1 VELIGMESSL
11 SVIDLVRH
19 ADPVVQAIVL
29 FLVACSIACW
39 AIIIEKLIRLASL
52 RRQLDAL
59 HRLAV
64 EGGRGGARQLTGMA
78 GAVMSAARSEQADLA
93 AGQAPAYE
101 ARSRIEET
109 MRVTMLGELRRLEGG
124 LPFLATLSSAAPF
137 IGLFGTVWGIMTSF
151 ASIAQSQD
159 TSLEVVAPGIAEALF
174 ATAAGLA
181 VAIPAVIAYNQISA
195 VLGRAAQ
202 NGGAA
207 IPPIARALAY
217 ENAKTSPGVD

>member
-1 VELIGMESSL
+1 MESSL

-29 FLVACSIACW
+29 GLALCSVACW
-39 AIIIEKLIRLASL
+39 AIIIEKLIRLTSL
-52 RRQLDAL
+52 RRQISAL
-59 HRLAV
+59 EQIAAH
-64 EGGRGGARQLTGMA
+64 GGRDAGQLPGVA

-93 AGQAPAYE
+93 SGPTPPYE

-109 MRVTMLGELRRLEGG
+109 MRAAMLTELRRLEGG
-124 LPFLATLSSAAPF
+124 LPFLATISSAAPF

-181 VAIPAVIAYNQISA
+181 VAIPAVIAFNQISA

-202 NGGAA
+202 SGGAA
-207 IPPIARALAY
+207 IPPIARALAH
-217 ENAKTSPGVD
+217 EGAKSFAEID

>member
-1 VELIGMESSL
+1 MDSSL

-29 FLVACSIACW
+29 GLALCSVACW
-39 AIIIEKLIRLASL
+39 AIIIEKLIRLTSL
-52 RRQLDAL
+52 RRQISTLEQ
-59 HRLAV
+59 LAMH
-64 EGGRGGARQLTGMA
+64 GGRGAGQLSGVA
-78 GAVMSAARSEQADLA
+78 GAVMAAARSEQADLA
-93 AGQAPAYE
+93 SGLAPPYE

-109 MRVTMLGELRRLEGG
+109 MRAAMLIELRRLEGG
-124 LPFLATLSSAAPF
+124 LPFLATISSAAPF

-202 NGGAA
+202 SGGAA

-217 ENAKTSPGVD
+217 ESAKTPQEVD

>member
-1 VELIGMESSL
+1 MESSL

-29 FLVACSIACW
+29 GLALCSVACW
-39 AIIIEKLIRLASL
+39 AIIIEKLIRLTSL
-52 RRQLDAL
+52 RRQISAL
-59 HRLAV
+59 EQIAAH
-64 EGGRGGARQLTGMA
+64 GGRDAGQLPGVA

-93 AGQAPAYE
+93 AGPAPPYE

-109 MRVTMLGELRRLEGG
+109 MRAAMLIELRRLEGG
-124 LPFLATLSSAAPF
+124 LPFLATISSAAPF

-181 VAIPAVIAYNQISA
+181 VAIPAVIAFNQISA

-202 NGGAA
+202 SGGAA
-207 IPPIARALAY
+207 IPPIARALAH
-217 ENAKTSPGVD
+217 EGAKSFAEID

>member
-1 VELIGMESSL
+1 MESSL
-11 SVIDLVRH
+11 SVIDLVGH
-19 ADPVVQAIVL
+19 ADLVVQAIVL
-29 FLVACSIACW
+29 FLVVCSIACW

-52 RRQLDAL
+52 RRQIDAL

-64 EGGRGGARQLTGMA
+64 EGGRGARQLTGMA

-93 AGQAPAYE
+93 SGLAPPHE
-101 ARSRIEET
+101 ARSRLEET
-109 MRVTMLGELRRLEGG
+109 MRFTMLGELRRLEGG

-202 NGGAA
+202 NGGTA
-207 IPPIARALAY
+207 IPHIARALAY
-217 ENAKTSPGVD
+217 ENAKTSRGAD

>member
-1 VELIGMESSL
+1 MESSL

-29 FLVACSIACW
+29 GLALCSVACW
-39 AIIIEKLIRLASL
+39 AIIIEKLIRLTSL
-52 RRQLDAL
+52 RRQISAL
-59 HRLAV
+59 EQLAAH
-64 EGGRGGARQLTGMA
+64 GGRGAGQLPGVA

-93 AGQAPAYE
+93 AGPAPPYE

-109 MRVTMLGELRRLEGG
+109 MRAAMLIELRRLEGG
-124 LPFLATLSSAAPF
+124 LPFLATISSAAPF

-181 VAIPAVIAYNQISA
+181 VAIPAVIAFNQISA

-202 NGGAA
+202 SGGAA
-207 IPPIARALAY
+207 IPPIARALAR
-217 ENAKTSPGVD
+217 EGAKSFAEID

>member
-1 VELIGMESSL
+1 MESSL

-29 FLVACSIACW
+29 GLALCSVACW
-39 AIIIEKLIRLASL
+39 AIIIEKLIRLTSL
-52 RRQLDAL
+52 RRQISAL
-59 HRLAV
+59 EQLAAH
-64 EGGRGGARQLTGMA
+64 GGRGAGRLSGVA

-93 AGQAPAYE
+93 LGPAPPYE

-109 MRVTMLGELRRLEGG
+109 MRAAMLTELRRLEGG
-124 LPFLATLSSAAPF
+124 LPFLATISSAAPF

-181 VAIPAVIAYNQISA
+181 VAIPAVIAFNQISA

-202 NGGAA
+202 SGGAA
-207 IPPIARALAY
+207 IPPIARALAH
-217 ENAKTSPGVD
+217 EGAKSFAEID

>member
-1 VELIGMESSL
+1 MESSL

-29 FLVACSIACW
+29 FLVICSIACW

-52 RRQLDAL
+52 RRQIDAL

-64 EGGRGGARQLTGMA
+64 EGGRGARQLTGMA
-78 GAVMSAARSEQADLA
+78 GAVMTAARSEQADLA

-217 ENAKTSPGVD
+217 ENAKTSPRVD

>member
-1 VELIGMESSL
+1 MESSL

-29 FLVACSIACW
+29 GLVLCSIACW
-39 AIIIEKLIRLASL
+39 AIIIEKLVRLASL
-52 RRQLDAL
+52 RRQISTLQKLAAGGNPDAA
-59 HRLAV
+59 RLSGVAGTV
-64 EGGRGGARQLTGMA
+64 MA
-78 GAVMSAARSEQADLA
+78 AARSEQADLA
-93 AGQAPAYE
+93 AGRAAPYE
-101 ARSRIEET
+101 ARSRIEDT
-109 MRVTMLGELRRLEGG
+109 MRAAMLVELRRLEGG

-202 NGGAA
+202 SGGAA

-217 ENAKTSPGVD
+217 ETAKSSPEGQ